1 MNEFIHS
8 FIPCQNYWLANV
20 KKLLAVLF
28 FSFAHC
34 KTKETK
40 NTFRV
45 RINNYRFMHKIFS
58 FNNRYFLILVK
69 GILD

>member
-1 MNEFIHS
+1 MNEFIHA
-8 FIPCQNYWLANV
+8 FIPCQNYWFANV

-34 KTKETK
+34 KTKEQK
-40 NTFRV
+40 
-45 RINNYRFMHKIFS
+45 IHSGLDNNYRFMHKIFS
-58 FNNRYFLILVK
+58 TNNRYFLILVK